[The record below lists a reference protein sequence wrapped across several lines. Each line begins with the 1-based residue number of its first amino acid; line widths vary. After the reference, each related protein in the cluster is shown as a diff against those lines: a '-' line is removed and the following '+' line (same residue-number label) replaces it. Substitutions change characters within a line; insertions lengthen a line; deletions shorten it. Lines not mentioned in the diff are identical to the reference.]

1 MRRQAGFGLIEV
13 MLAFIIVAVTSG
25 ALLQLNKVYL
35 EYSRDGAYREVAIR
49 LAESRL
55 DELRTFSSEAEYAA
69 VTSGTELIT
78 AHNGISYG
86 VSWDI
91 NELDHRKDVVITV
104 SWNDPGGTKS
114 LVMEST
120 IAPNLSVA
128 SGPFGT
134 ADDSPGISMSGPEVS
149 YSPGAIPDI
158 VSITTDPGSGTKQE
172 TTKPA
177 PDVKKNSDD
186 VVVSF
191 DSIIYNSA
199 SNRLI
204 QSDTRTLYCNC
215 TYQSGDKLSRKPSVP
230 YHLADGVY
238 WLAGGLAEKPWGDS
252 DNPDCKTC
260 CNDHV
265 DAGSAFEDVYNQF
278 NLGHGH
284 YKNGAPVSAGESYF
298 ESCRMLRI
306 DGFYRVMPDWNLVAL
321 NVFPP
326 YYLSK
331 EDNVNVYQRYVKDV
345 VKAYIEEQKNKA
357 DYSYVD
363 YKAVSYNYWLN
374 LCGKGCSE
382 AKLDFDKLSEVY
394 MASYQLLARAVYVDL
409 LAEDMLDKI
418 DLSHDNWMA
427 KVSFNEINVTF
438 LADWWTES
446 EDVSVTNQ
454 KVVTDLE
461 GDGTYSRG
469 WMTAKKATEGD
480 EPKVKVK
487 VAMTRYNT
495 ALTGQR
501 YTSGEAENEPISE
514 FDKNHLISELP
525 VLVKSG
531 SQPVVRVTG
540 TIRCWTVKNKNSSVP
555 NEEGGCS
562 QSDVENKTM
571 LTFVPSENVFCDVD
585 KPTKDSTAIYY
596 CDIPEGLSISLTF
609 SNNDFDFD
617 ALTVQLDGVQG
628 EEGKCVRQMHK
639 NISEADRNALS
650 CTSVTGEP

>member
-55 DELRTFSSEAEYAA
+55 DEFRTFSSEAEYAA

-78 AHNGISYG
+78 AHNGMSYE

-91 NELDHRKDVVITV
+91 NELVHRKDVVITV

-134 ADDSPGISMSGPEVS
+134 ADDNPGISMSGPEVS

-215 TYQSGDKLSRKPSVP
+215 TYQSGNELRRKPSTP
-230 YHLADGVY
+230 YQLADGVY

-260 CNDHV
+260 CNDHF
-265 DAGSAFEDVYNQF
+265 DAGSAFEDIYNQF
-278 NLGHGH
+278 NPGHGH
-284 YKNGAPVSAGESYF
+284 YRNGTQVSTGESYF

-306 DGFYRVMPDWNLVAL
+306 DGFYRVMPDWNLIAL
-321 NVFPP
+321 NLFPP
-326 YYLSK
+326 SYLADAS
-331 EDNVNVYQRYVKDV
+331 NVQLYQAYIKDV
-345 VKAYIEEQKNKA
+345 VQEYISIQKSAIPDAN
-357 DYSYVD
+357 
-363 YKAVSYNYWLN
+363 YKSEGFRDWLN
-374 LCGKGCSE
+374 VHGDE
-382 AKLDFDKLSEVY
+382 AKQEAFDNLTELFI
-394 MASYQLLARAVYVDL
+394 ASYQLVARAIYVDL
-409 LAEDMLDKI
+409 MPQGLLDAI
-418 DLSHDNWMA
+418 DFNDANWLT
-427 KVSFNEINVTF
+427 KVSFNEVNVTL
-438 LADWWTES
+438 LANWAVKDGDNTYL
-446 EDVSVTNQ
+446 VVTNEPVETTVDRG
-454 KVVTDLE
+454 KNLF
-461 GDGTYSRG
+461 GTYSRG
-469 WMTAKKATEGD
+469 YVTTRQESSTVNPQ
-480 EPKVKVK
+480 PKVY
-487 VAMTRYNT
+487 ASMTRYNSG
-495 ALTGQR
+495 LTGQ
-501 YTSGEAENEPISE
+501 EPISP
-514 FDKNHLISELP
+514 FDAGSVFETSLTLS
-525 VLVKSG
+525 VSSG
-531 SQPVVRVTG
+531 SPTTTFISGKLECLTRQGQGTTPVACKSQDFNTVATPDG
-540 TIRCWTVKNKNSSVP
+540 GSNNSCTIRKDSDPATAFYECTVTAGQAVTITFTNNQPSSDFVFNPSSVILT
-555 NEEGGCS
+555 
-562 QSDVENKTM
+562 SDQ
-571 LTFVPSENVFCDVD
+571 VD
-585 KPTKDSTAIYY
+585 NNT
-596 CDIPEGLSISLTF
+596 DIPCVIQI
-609 SNNDFDFD
+609 NN
-617 ALTVQLDGVQG
+617 
-628 EEGKCVRQMHK
+628 
-639 NISEADRNALS
+639 NITNFVTYS
-650 CTSVTGEP
+650 CQP

>member
-158 VSITTDPGSGTKQE
+158 VSITTDLGSGTKQE

-191 DSIIYNSA
+191 DSIVYDGSN
-199 SNRLI
+199 NRLI
-204 QSDTRTLYCNC
+204 QSDTRTVYCSC
-215 TYQSGDKLSRKPSVP
+215 DYQNGLQSTRRPARPYSLPNGIYWFEGLSE
-230 YHLADGVY
+230 
-238 WLAGGLAEKPWGDS
+238 EKEWGDS
-252 DNPDCKTC
+252 DNSDCTVC
-260 CNDHV
+260 CNDHFDV
-265 DAGSAFEDVYNQF
+265 GSSSFFEDNFNQF
-278 NLGHGH
+278 NKGHGH
-284 YKNGAPVSAGESYF
+284 TTDGSSPASAGQEYL

-306 DGFYRVMPDWNLVAL
+306 DGFFRVMPDWNLIAL

-326 YYLSK
+326 SYLTDA
-331 EDNVNVYQRYVKDV
+331 DNVQRYQQ
-345 VKAYIEEQKNKA
+345 YIEHVVQEYVTIQKSGLPSTTYQPDSFRVWLSTNGDTA
-357 DYSYVD
+357 DFES
-363 YKAVSYNYWLN
+363 LTE
-374 LCGKGCSE
+374 L
-382 AKLDFDKLSEVY
+382 FI
-394 MASYQLLARAVYVDL
+394 ASYQLAARAIYVDL
-409 LAEDMLDKI
+409 MPQSLLDAI
-418 DLSHDNWMA
+418 DFGDDNWLT
-427 KVSFNEINVTF
+427 KVSFNEVNTTL
-438 LADWWTES
+438 LANWRVEGD
-446 EDVSVTNQ
+446 DNDYLKVTNEP
-454 KVVTDLE
+454 VETIVDPE
-461 GDGTYSRG
+461 NNFFGTYSRG
-469 WMTAKKATEGD
+469 YVTTLQQSASAAT
-480 EPKVKVK
+480 PPRVF
-487 VAMTRYNT
+487 ASMTRYNSG
-495 ALTGQR
+495 LTGQ
-501 YTSGEAENEPISE
+501 EPISP
-514 FDKNHLISELP
+514 FDAGSVFETSLTLS
-525 VLVKSG
+525 VSSG
-531 SQPVVRVTG
+531 SPTTTFISGKLECLTRQGQGTTPVACKSQDFNNTVATTDG
-540 TIRCWTVKNKNSSVP
+540 NGNCTIRKDSDPATAFYECTVSANQAITITFTHNQANSDFVFNPSNVNLSSDQVNANTNIPCVMQINKNIT
-555 NEEGGCS
+555 NFG
-562 QSDVENKTM
+562 T
-571 LTFVPSENVFCDVD
+571 
-585 KPTKDSTAIYY
+585 Y
-596 CDIPEGLSISLTF
+596 
-609 SNNDFDFD
+609 
-617 ALTVQLDGVQG
+617 
-628 EEGKCVRQMHK
+628 
-639 NISEADRNALS
+639 S
-650 CTSVTGEP
+650 CQP